1 MQIIFVLERIYFLAP
16 QKHAGFWA
24 TDARLVSEKA
34 RAERKNFDLIFI
46 SNKIDNAEFAYP
58 VYAKIE
64 PQEVIWQNRQ
74 TVKRFDNVLI
84 ADKLPADAKGHI
96 LVMELKDLKLNIY
109 EIQK

>member
-1 MQIIFVLERIYFLAP
+1 MIFVLERVYFLAP

-24 TDARLVSEKA
+24 FDARLVSQKA
-34 RAERKNFDLIFI
+34 KAERNNFDLVFI

-64 PQEVIWQNRQ
+64 PQEVIRQNRLPI
-74 TVKRFDNVLI
+74 KKFDNVLI
-84 ADKLPADAKGHI
+84 ADKLPADAGGHI